1 MNLFE
6 DMPRED
12 PLVEEDVTC
21 CYRMTFLPARLRNIR
36 MTEPVFPR
44 LSKIFTWQSIFWLGN
59 IAISFALGWA
69 VLYCLLGNTMF
80 PYGDG
85 FGLYTIAILSYS
97 LGWSLSYLPY
107 LHLPPVFGMLLA
119 GLIIRNSGLY
129 NIHEDLGTIATSKIR
144 TFCLTFIMIRCGL
157 QVSMTSLKRYTVFMM
172 LLAVIPCT
180 VELVILGIC
189 CRTILGYPWDWSFM
203 VGAILACMSPVVTL
217 NCVLT
222 LAEKGYGEDK
232 GLASVLSTAACLDDV
247 HIISVF
253 VLCFSIVFGN
263 GETQREWYV
272 YIPVGL
278 RDFVLSVLAGFV
290 LGVCCV
296 FFPHR
301 SHRYA
306 TWNRM
311 IGLVLGS
318 LLCTTATA
326 NLAVSGG
333 GFLAVVVLA
342 FTAITGWRML
352 SSSFQARVRSRDEI
366 DVCLRFF
373 FYRSDV
379 CSQSEPFRQ
388 IAQIFW
394 HVAQPMCVGVIG
406 ADIDLRTWTVD
417 RFWLHTLCIMT
428 GLIVRSS
435 DLSARTALI
444 LHVKQARS
452 IATYAVATLE
462 KSLNWRERLFVVMC
476 WLPKGT
482 LQAALGPMAYERLR
496 EKPDH
501 EDVQMALE
509 VMRISVITVL
519 FLAPVGT
526 IAIMATGP
534 LLLNQTAVEEDELDY
549 LRRISLT
556 HPHSADE
563 KKGRFQLTGGRN

>member
-36 MTEPVFPR
+36 VTEPVFPR

-157 QVSMTSLKRYTVFMM
+157 QVSMTSLKRYTVFMV

-301 SHRYA
+301 SH
-306 TWNRM
+306 
-311 IGLVLGS
+311 
-318 LLCTTATA
+318 
-326 NLAVSGG
+326 
-333 GFLAVVVLA
+333 
-342 FTAITGWRML
+342 
-352 SSSFQARVRSRDEI
+352 
-366 DVCLRFF
+366 
-373 FYRSDV
+373 
-379 CSQSEPFRQ
+379 
-388 IAQIFW
+388 
-394 HVAQPMCVGVIG
+394 
-406 ADIDLRTWTVD
+406 
-417 RFWLHTLCIMT
+417 
-428 GLIVRSS
+428 
-435 DLSARTALI
+435 
-444 LHVKQARS
+444 ARS